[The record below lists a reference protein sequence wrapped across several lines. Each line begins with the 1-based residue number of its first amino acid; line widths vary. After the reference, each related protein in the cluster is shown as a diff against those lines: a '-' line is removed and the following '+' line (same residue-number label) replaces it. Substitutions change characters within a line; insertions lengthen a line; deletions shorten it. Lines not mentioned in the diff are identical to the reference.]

1 MVRSAAAAAAVV
13 ATIVVECQVVVSTT
27 TEEEEEVLWRA
38 CTAGSR
44 QYVSVQLIL
53 TGWSY
58 GYVRVVQTRSDNS
71 AKLMLLSLPLMVL
84 LRVVLLRVVL
94 LRVVLL
100 VVRWHHPVEEQRGI
114 SQGAAIHT
122 RDLPRPP
129 PPQPPQPPRSV
140 QLHRWPV
147 TIVLGIVQRP

>member
-1 MVRSAAAAAAVV
+1 MV

-27 TEEEEEVLWRA
+27 TEEEEEEVLWRA

-44 QYVSVQLIL
+44 QYVSVRLIL

-71 AKLMLLSLPLMVL
+71 AKLMLLPLPLMVL
-84 LRVVLLRVVL
+84 LRVVLLRVV
-94 LRVVLL
+94 VL

-122 RDLPRPP
+122 RDLPPP
-129 PPQPPQPPRSV
+129 PPPLPPLPPRSV
-140 QLHRWPV
+140 QLHHWPV
-147 TIVLGIVQRP
+147 TIVLGIVQRPWKC